1 MAQAGGA
8 ATAIFAVK
16 GSIHSPEVT
25 YLPVKSFASGLSG
38 LAQLAVD
45 VLVNSLTV
53 PLDFIA
59 PDQPNQEEP
68 QPNLERESAPA
79 RS

>member
-1 MAQAGGA
+1 
-8 ATAIFAVK
+8 
-16 GSIHSPEVT
+16 VT

-53 PLDFIA
+53 PLDLIA